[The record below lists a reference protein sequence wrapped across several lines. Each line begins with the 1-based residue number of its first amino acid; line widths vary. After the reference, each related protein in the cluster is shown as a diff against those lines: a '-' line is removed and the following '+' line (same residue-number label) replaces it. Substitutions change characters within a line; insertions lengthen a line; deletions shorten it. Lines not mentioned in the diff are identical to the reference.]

1 MKNCYLH
8 ITKIDKD
15 LIEVHSYDGV
25 FTSFSTIPKEEYFNY
40 CADKAYEWLTSD
52 LGNYDGWSK
61 KDRKEIAEKWRK
73 AEYLSVGDYEYY
85 FNFEDINDVFTQSV
99 KDLAKKMGIENY
111 NLTIN

>member
-1 MKNCYLH
+1 MKNKYLR

-15 LIEVHSYDGV
+15 LIEVSSYDGV
-25 FTSFSTIPKEEYFNY
+25 FTSFSTRRKEDYFDY
-40 CADKAYEWLTSD
+40 CDDKANEWLTSE

-61 KDRKEIAEKWRK
+61 KDREAIAEKWRK
-73 AEYLSVGDYEYY
+73 AKQLSVGDYEYY
-85 FNFEDINDVFTQSV
+85 FNFEDINDLFAQSV